1 MVDIARA
8 PRKKRKPWIYGGIG
22 VALVA
27 ITTVALARLKPAA
40 PTVDAGTLWRDTVK
54 QGTMLR
60 EVRGPGT
67 LVPEQIRWI
76 SALTPGRVEQILK
89 QPGQPVEANT
99 VLLELSNPDVQLQL
113 LDSERQLSAA
123 QADLVNLR
131 SSLEQGR
138 LNQEGTVAT
147 VQTQMNDAQR
157 TLKVDEQLAAQKLVS
172 DNDLSHARESAAEL
186 EQRYRLEKQRLEVQ
200 TAAMKQQLA
209 VQESQIKRLEA
220 IVQFRR
226 SEIEGMNIRA
236 GGDGVLQELPLQVGQ
251 WVTSGTTLAKVVQP
265 GKLKAVL
272 RIPETQ
278 AKDVVLGQEASI
290 DTRNGLI
297 PGHVRRIDPAA
308 LNGTVGVDVSLEG
321 DLPKG
326 ARPDLSVDGTI
337 EIERLKNVLYVGRP
351 AYGQAES
358 TVGLFKVTNG
368 GDEAVRVNVKLGR
381 ASVNTIEVLGGLNK
395 GDVVILSDMSA
406 WDAVD
411 RVRLK

>member
-1 MVDIARA
+1 MVDIPRA
-8 PRKKRKPWIYGGIG
+8 PRKNRKPWIYGGIA

-54 QGTMLR
+54 QGTFDR

-76 SALTPGRVEQILK
+76 SALTPGRVELIDK
-89 QPGQPVEANT
+89 QPGQPVETNT

-131 SSLEQGR
+131 SSLEQAR
-138 LNQEGTVAT
+138 LNQEGVVAT
-147 VQTQMNDAQR
+147 TKTQMNDAQR
-157 TLKVDEQLAAQKLVS
+157 KLKVDEQLAAQKLVS
-172 DNDLSHARESAAEL
+172 DNDFSHDRESASEL
-186 EQRYRLEKQRLEVQ
+186 EQRYQLEQQRLAVQ
-200 TAAMKQQLA
+200 TTAMKQQIE
-209 VQESQIKRLEA
+209 VQESQVKRLEA

-226 SEIEGMNIRA
+226 SEIEGMKIRA
-236 GGDGVLQELPLQVGQ
+236 GAIGVLQELPLQVGQ

-265 GKLKAVL
+265 GKLKATL

-278 AKDVVLGQEASI
+278 AKDVAIGQEASI

-297 PGHVRRIDPAA
+297 PGHVMRIDPAA
-308 LNGTVGVDVSLEG
+308 ENGTVGVDVRLEG
-321 DLPKG
+321 ALPKG

-358 TVGLFKVTNG
+358 TVGLFKVIDG

-381 ASVNTIEVLGGLNK
+381 ASVNTIEVLGGLKK